1 MSNANAAKN
10 LRPHPEERVT
20 KSGLPDFGNQGKHF
34 SIRLTLTPLSSP
46 GLTRSRACPTS
57 ALLNDRNRKHP
68 ISIGDP
74 VTADQWILD
83 CPVKSGNDP
92 GRANLIEKYSNKKM
106 LQWP

>member
-1 MSNANAAKN
+1 MSNTFQCPTRFNVQHVSMSNANAAKN

-74 VTADQWILD
+74 VNTPTVDTGLFCSRPI
-83 CPVKSGNDP
+83 
-92 GRANLIEKYSNKKM
+92 
-106 LQWP
+106 